1 MDSLTSCVCVV
12 LLVAV
17 LTPSDVE
24 SYTDVY
30 IDGTA
35 VEEQPPKHP
44 YLWFGPRLG
53 RRKRTIDEAVLP
65 KSPIFEEAVISVFD
79 DTPWALMP
87 LKNMQERALMGM
99 SPRQEEE
106 VPENSKAPP
115 FAPRLGRRRKML
127 PFSPRLG
134 RELSTEPLDRFE
146 RSVSDESNKTH

>member
-1 MDSLTSCVCVV
+1 DSLAGCVCAV
-12 LLVAV
+12 LLVSA

-24 SYTDVY
+24 CYTDVY
-30 IDGTA
+30 LDGMG
-35 VEEQPPKHP
+35 VEEQSPKQP

-53 RRKRTIDEAVLP
+53 RRKRTIDETVLP

-87 LKNMQERALMGM
+87 LKSMQERSMMGM

-106 VPENSKAPP
+106 VPDNSRAPP
-115 FAPRLGRRRKML
+115 FAPRLGRRRKLL

-134 RELSTEPLDRFE
+134 RELGSESIDRFE
-146 RSVSDESNKTH
+146 RSTFEESNKTH